1 MTLVG
6 TRRALALLA
15 TVALLALVVST
26 TWSRDRANA
35 EPILTGGATR
45 IVSSV
50 CLDTSDA
57 NAIIDCTLS
66 ATEATALNLGTGTTK
81 HHLVWQDATIT
92 FPIGGQSN
100 LLDHVVFVRVVTDS
114 AGVVHVL
121 WRGIGTQIVHYPGPE
136 PGGHD
141 GPLAYRN
148 AKAGL
153 TLLLVSKA
161 NA

>member
-1 MTLVG
+1 MTRSIP
-6 TRRALALLA
+6 RRPLALLA
-15 TVALLALVVST
+15 AVALLGLVIAST
-26 TWSRDRANA
+26 TWSRANA

-66 ATEATALNLGTGTTK
+66 ATEATALNLGTGATK

-161 NA
+161 NPA